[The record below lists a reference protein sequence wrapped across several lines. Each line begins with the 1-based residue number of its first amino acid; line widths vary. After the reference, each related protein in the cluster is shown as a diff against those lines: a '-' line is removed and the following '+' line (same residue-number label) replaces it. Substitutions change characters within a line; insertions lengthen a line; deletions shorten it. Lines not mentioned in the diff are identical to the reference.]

1 MKQGSIIKAY
11 KLIQKLG
18 AELDLPWELKRK
30 LANFRRQ
37 MQPTWDFQIEQEQA
51 TTESLTAKYKKKPGE
66 TLTSEEIAQL
76 QTELR
81 SKLSELAR
89 TEVDIDIQPARITVD
104 AKVKK
109 VLNKVLTGNDFVD
122 LDGFIE
128 FEEAEGK

>member
-89 TEVDIDIQPARITVD
+89 TEVETGFKFVNGNVGRVGKKIT
-104 AKVKK
+104 
-109 VLNKVLTGNDFVD
+109 LPHYMSMFL
-122 LDGFIE
+122 
-128 FEEAEGK
+128 